1 MAGSQDSTAV
11 GEQRER
17 IIRRTSWIGI
27 IGNLLLSVIKI
38 VIGFISGSFALIG
51 DGIDSST
58 DVLTSGITLFTG
70 RISNKPPDLEHPY
83 GHARAETIAT
93 KLLSFIIFFAGA
105 QLGLTAVKQLVSGEV
120 REVPTS
126 VAFVAIGIS
135 IVGKVLLAL
144 NKHKAGKKVMSSML
158 MADAKNM
165 VNDVLISVSVLV
177 GVFFTIVLDLPILD
191 RVTTIIVSLW
201 ILKSAFEIFSEASV
215 ELMDGLDSPEIYG
228 QVFKVTRE
236 VPGVVNPHKTRIR
249 KLNNVYIIDMD
260 IEVDGSLTVAEGHG
274 IAIETEKALRKAI
287 PQIYD
292 VTIHVEPEG
301 NVERYENFGVT
312 EDLLTKE

>member
-301 NVERYENFGVT
+301 NIERYENFGVT